1 MNVRAIAVPVIAVT
15 IALVI
20 WQYRNAAGLSP
31 VPAATWRVRIDDE
44 YRQARNYHEL
54 AEETAVR
61 LSFSCSEARHVYVFS
76 NSRVDG
82 TLLLFP
88 SPELKSDLA
97 NPVAAGHHTL
107 PGRLE
112 DTEITWT
119 TRAEILGLTT
129 YVAVASQRPIPA
141 LEDLAGKLRRWTN
154 SVLPNKSL
162 QITNPSDGSEVA
174 GEPGTDWPNGIL
186 KRAAERSNNEVLV
199 NGPMAPDEQVAGVWS
214 SSVHVKE
221 AVNPNAKQGGIQV
234 RNLKPVDVTKPLNGQ
249 APGKEKGGK

>member
-1 MNVRAIAVPVIAVT
+1 MKLFYPFLQFCLHLPCRLASIKSFKP
-15 IALVI
+15 
-20 WQYRNAAGLSP
+20 YRLP
-31 VPAATWRVRIDDE
+31 MLLK
-44 YRQARNYHEL
+44 QARVSAAL
-54 AEETAVR
+54 GFSAAVNR
-61 LSFSCSEARHVYVFS
+61 L
-76 NSRVDG
+76 
-82 TLLLFP
+82 T
-88 SPELKSDLA
+88 
-97 NPVAAGHHTL
+97 
-107 PGRLE
+107 
-112 DTEITWT
+112 
-119 TRAEILGLTT
+119 
-129 YVAVASQRPIPA
+129 A

-162 QITNPSDGSEVA
+162 QITNPSDGREVA
-174 GEPGTDWPNGIL
+174 GAPGTDWPNGIL